1 MKSDSVFF
9 VTGAANGVGAAT
21 CELLVTRGHRV
32 VVCDVDGAAAAAL
45 ATRLGTRAHAI
56 TLDVRDAAAWERA
69 LDEAWAHSGAVDVLV
84 NNAGLIHSGWVR
96 DQTLEQIEHM
106 VDVNFLGLLKGVRAT
121 VPRLLAQGCGHVI
134 NMGSLVA
141 FFPIKG
147 QTVYSATKHAVRAF
161 HHGCA
166 LEYADSPITFSL
178 VCPGAIDTGML
189 RRQIADD
196 SNAPA
201 FADPALTAAQVA
213 EAIYQAAESRAS
225 EILVPRWRG
234 EGIRLAGAYPA
245 AVRFLN
251 REAERR
257 GRARLREIRSRS

>member
-1 MKSDSVFF
+1 MKSNLVFF

-21 CELLVTRGHRV
+21 CELVVKRGHRA
-32 VVCDVDGAAAAAL
+32 VVCDLDGAAAAAL
-45 ATRLGTRAHAI
+45 ATFFGERAHAI
-56 TLDVRDAAAWERA
+56 TLDVRDPAAWEHA
-69 LDEAWAHSGAVDVLV
+69 LDEAWTHFGAVDVLV
-84 NNAGLIHSGWVR
+84 NNAGLMHSGYVR

-106 VDVNFLGLLKGVRAT
+106 VAVNFLGLVNGVRAI
-121 VPRLLAQGCGHVI
+121 VPRLLAQERGHVI

-166 LEYADSPITFSL
+166 LEYADSPIAFSL
-178 VCPGAIDTGML
+178 VCPGAIDTEML

-196 SNAPA
+196 SNAAA
-201 FADPALTAAQVA
+201 FADPALTARQVA
-213 EAIYQAAESRAS
+213 EGVYRAAESRPS
-225 EILVPRWRG
+225 EVLIPRWRG
-234 EGIRLAGAYPA
+234 EGVRLAGAYPA
-245 AVRFLN
+245 AVRLIN

-257 GRARLREIRSRS
+257 GRARLRTLRGRS